1 MTIGLALAG
10 FAAVAAAT
18 AHKRLEKNAMSKAW
32 LRATNAEF
40 DERRYQ
46 RRCHDKIDIAMKRAV
61 DYGVFLALADQ
72 DPDPDWRGEMRDQAS
87 NGVKRYLKSVKN
99 TCKDSL

>member
-1 MTIGLALAG
+1 
-10 FAAVAAAT
+10 
-18 AHKRLEKNAMSKAW
+18 
-32 LRATNAEF
+32 
-40 DERRYQ
+40 
-46 RRCHDKIDIAMKRAV
+46 MKRAI
-61 DYGVFLALADQ
+61 DYGIFLALADQ